1 MFWYVSKIPR
11 IIGIRPIS
19 ACFVVS
25 MSQAQSR
32 VVIQL
37 NRQSMKQ
44 KLQQILDLLASGEPV
59 ITQVI
64 PLASQISLF
73 LGGKVPVYEGLP
85 F

>member
-1 MFWYVSKIPR
+1 M
-11 IIGIRPIS
+11 IIGIRSIS
-19 ACFVVS
+19 AGLVVS

-37 NRQSMKQ
+37 NRQSVEQ

-64 PLASQISLF
+64 PLTS
-73 LGGKVPVYEGLP
+73 
-85 F
+85 